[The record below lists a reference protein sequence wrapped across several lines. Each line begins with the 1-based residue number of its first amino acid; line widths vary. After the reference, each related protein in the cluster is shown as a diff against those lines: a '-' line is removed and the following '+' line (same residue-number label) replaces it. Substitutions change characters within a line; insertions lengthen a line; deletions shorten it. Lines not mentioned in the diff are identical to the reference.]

1 MKKNKGWNGYNG
13 ELDIVICFCNR
24 NCFNEFLYLLIG
36 ILWDE
41 NKKKNKNRNLFNVIK
56 LIFGVN

>member
-1 MKKNKGWNGYNG
+1 MKKNKDWNGYNG
-13 ELDIVICFCNR
+13 ELDIIICFCKR
-24 NCFNEFLYLLIG
+24 NCINEFVYLLIG

-41 NKKKNKNRNLFNVIK
+41 IKKKNKNRNLFNVIK